1 MISWNNCQILR
12 FNETFLFY
20 IAEKTRSRFINLV
33 SNAYTSISLADFS
46 KYVGLSELEAGQLAA
61 QQPGWQ
67 YDTENRVIRP
77 VKAEVKETEIIPS
90 EQQLHLLTDFVAFL
104 EKWFRW
110 CETEWMREWMARIF
124 LLKIYLENTNYK
136 TKVIYKSK
144 DGRNYLFGLIL
155 RLEFRIISLTKYLNV
170 VTSTIQYGGTSY

>member
-1 MISWNNCQILR
+1 MKFFRCAAK
-12 FNETFLFY
+12 FLFKRIPDDVKKDHTELKKIWDVGMALWNRDFPTAFVALEQEWSESVKPIMQAVKGKVLPSKVIAKSFTFMILFY
-20 IAEKTRSRFINLV
+20 FIAEKTRSRFINLV

-104 EKWFRW
+104 EK
-110 CETEWMREWMARIF
+110 
-124 LLKIYLENTNYK
+124 
-136 TKVIYKSK
+136 
-144 DGRNYLFGLIL
+144 
-155 RLEFRIISLTKYLNV
+155 
-170 VTSTIQYGGTSY
+170 